1 MRRFIGCRSAF
12 MCFRP
17 KFLHCGHSVI
27 VSWVSLSIPG
37 QNHLLWSLSFVWSQ
51 PKWPFSTCVCIAS
64 RHPSILGMHSTHAVQ
79 SLALV
84 WVHHSLPSLIAKLR
98 AWCLALRHERMSPSS
113 PSVSAS
119 TTSLSHG

>member
-1 MRRFIGCRSAF
+1 MHRFIGCRSAF
-12 MCFRP
+12 MCFRL

-37 QNHLLWSLSFVWSQ
+37 QNHLSWSLSFICSQ

-64 RHPSILGMHSTHAVQ
+64 WHPSVLRTHSTCAVQ

-84 WVHHSLPSLIAKLR
+84 RVHHSLPSPIAKLR
-98 AWCLALRHERMSPSS
+98 AQC
-113 PSVSAS
+113 
-119 TTSLSHG
+119 